1 MKQMMCLIKWMKQ
14 MIGLIKWMKHLFRKK
29 LKYVYKDFD
38 TNLKTDSSHGN
49 VFVKKEVF
57 VTLSLQLKRF
67 LKVFLKD
74 FDTSFKRIFL
84 KTHLLLLFVNIV
96 LVKQKLLPKTGF
108 FSMLMDSKDVK
119 PQGQEFEK
127 LSINSL

>member
-29 LKYVYKDFD
+29 LEYVYKDFD

-74 FDTSFKRIFL
+74 FDTSFKGIFL